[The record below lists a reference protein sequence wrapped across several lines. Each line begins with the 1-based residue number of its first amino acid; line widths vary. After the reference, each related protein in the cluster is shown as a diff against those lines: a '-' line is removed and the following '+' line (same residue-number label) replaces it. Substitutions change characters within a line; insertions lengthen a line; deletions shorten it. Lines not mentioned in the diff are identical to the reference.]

1 MDYRSPVEPY
11 KPTESSPFLAIGAPA
26 SAEEPG
32 RQQMLWCLRPRV
44 KSGCRESKF
53 MFGSFEH
60 FSRTSDL
67 GLAFRFLV
75 EGVRLLCRPRIHGRA
90 VQGEDPRIPKHE
102 ALRLD
107 FDPKQSYKRLCPK
120 P

>member
-60 FSRTSDL
+60 FSRTLVRCARLSDL
-67 GLAFRFLV
+67 GLALRFLV

-90 VQGEDPRIPKHE
+90 VQGGPSRTPDSLNTKP
-102 ALRLD
+102 LD
-107 FDPKQSYKRLCPK
+107 
-120 P
+120 